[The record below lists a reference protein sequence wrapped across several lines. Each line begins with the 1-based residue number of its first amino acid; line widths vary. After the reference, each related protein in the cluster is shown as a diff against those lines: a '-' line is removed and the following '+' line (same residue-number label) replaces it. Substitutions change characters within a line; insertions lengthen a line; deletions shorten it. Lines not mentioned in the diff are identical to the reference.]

1 MWHWSKGLHHHA
13 IRRRTAIALLVTAVL
28 GIAGYVVQNKASI
41 SANKTQH
48 ELIQEAA
55 EREKT
60 ESKAG
65 KLLERVHMSQEHFLW
80 PMHQNAVRRSNC
92 TTKGHASLIV
102 TRTR

>member
-13 IRRRTAIALLVTAVL
+13 TRRRAAIALLVTAVL

-65 KLLERVHMSQEHFLW
+65 KLLERLHMSQEHFLW
-80 PMHQNAVRRSNC
+80 PMSINAVRRSDC
-92 TTKGHASLIV
+92 TTKGNAFSDCDAH
-102 TRTR
+102 

>member
-13 IRRRTAIALLVTAVL
+13 IRRRAAIALLVTAVL

-41 SANKTQH
+41 SATKTQH

-60 ESKAG
+60 ESKAER
-65 KLLERVHMSQEHFLW
+65 LLQRVHMSQEHFLW
-80 PMHQNAVRRSNC
+80 PMNQNAVRRSDC
-92 TTKGHASLIV
+92 TTKGHAFSDCDAH
-102 TRTR
+102 